1 MPTLVCAKKEIE
13 LSGECILGRHRASGL
28 QVKDDAASRQHA
40 KVFVADG
47 LWWVEDLGSA
57 NGTSLNGTWITT
69 RKRLRNRDQIGI
81 GQHRITFSDDADG
94 ASAIVAVSPPPSAD
108 ASADINGLVGRTI
121 AGYRVDMYLGRGML
135 GAVYRAQQLN
145 LDRPVAFKVFDPQ
158 RCVRDARLAKR
169 FLAEAGKVG
178 SVTDDGLVQLHESG
192 ESDGLLWCSMEWA
205 EGETLEKL
213 MQRGDVVAPELAL
226 LIVDKVA
233 AALAVAHAHGVIH
246 GDLRPSHIIV
256 MTDGRIKLTD
266 VGMMGIFEEGELPAD
281 GPANVAWYLS
291 PEEAAEGASDPR
303 SDVYSLGCLMFH
315 LLTGQ
320 PPFNGANTGAVIAA
334 HIAEQI
340 PSLTKA
346 KLPAR
351 LEVAK
356 LDILMQGMLAK
367 NPEWRQA
374 TLAEVIT
381 DLRPIRERFMDISGS
396 AEAKPSLRRS
406 SEIRTPAAA
415 AAKKSSSP
423 WWLLPLLAIAAV
435 ALTGVAL
442 APYLQEK
449 PQPQALP
456 EPDIADVPPPERKPV
471 AGTKPGAGSK
481 QTPSGTPAPV
491 VQKTHPVTTTG
502 KPPAVLAETWT
513 QVQAAVDQSQA
524 HREWSLAEQALAAFS
539 SEIASQKADPTLV
552 RAVAARQQQL
562 ASQGD
567 QWYQQTLSQVP
578 KGDAAVDLAKRLH
591 AVDVLRDT
599 ALAEN
604 RPDAESRYQEALT
617 KLGQRLNAAKRQARQ
632 ALESGRVLELP
643 KIANDLAPAFATT
656 PVTDLHRQF
665 SLLCNEAAGTKPMW
679 TSTWAVTKPKLLA
692 AKGADALAAAAALL
706 LAGDTAEAKALL
718 ANDPALATG
727 ELLRRREAIF
737 GRKAAVLTFDDPD
750 DLQYIEVLTGN
761 PRMSG
766 GTLTGAPG
774 EAVGVACAAPL
785 GASGWDVAVGMILEQ
800 ALVEGQAVISLGHGD
815 TAEAQARFEK
825 DAVYVRVRAES
836 GWQEVR
842 FARPESKVLRL
853 RLAERAGAVSVLL
866 NDQVM
871 LQVPAAKIAVG
882 SGLRF
887 EASGMVWSLTDLQVV
902 GGE

>member
-1 MPTLVCAKKEIE
+1 
-13 LSGECILGRHRASGL
+13 
-28 QVKDDAASRQHA
+28 
-40 KVFVADG
+40 
-47 LWWVEDLGSA
+47 
-57 NGTSLNGTWITT
+57 
-69 RKRLRNRDQIGI
+69 
-81 GQHRITFSDDADG
+81 
-94 ASAIVAVSPPPSAD
+94 
-108 ASADINGLVGRTI
+108 
-121 AGYRVDMYLGRGML
+121 ML
-135 GAVYRAQQLN
+135 
-145 LDRPVAFKVFDPQ
+145 
-158 RCVRDARLAKR
+158 
-169 FLAEAGKVG
+169 
-178 SVTDDGLVQLHESG
+178 
-192 ESDGLLWCSMEWA
+192 
-205 EGETLEKL
+205 
-213 MQRGDVVAPELAL
+213 
-226 LIVDKVA
+226 
-233 AALAVAHAHGVIH
+233 
-246 GDLRPSHIIV
+246 
-256 MTDGRIKLTD
+256 
-266 VGMMGIFEEGELPAD
+266 
-281 GPANVAWYLS
+281 
-291 PEEAAEGASDPR
+291 
-303 SDVYSLGCLMFH
+303 
-315 LLTGQ
+315 
-320 PPFNGANTGAVIAA
+320 
-334 HIAEQI
+334 
-340 PSLTKA
+340 
-346 KLPAR
+346 
-351 LEVAK
+351 
-356 LDILMQGMLAK
+356 
-367 NPEWRQA
+367 
-374 TLAEVIT
+374 
-381 DLRPIRERFMDISGS
+381 
-396 AEAKPSLRRS
+396 
-406 SEIRTPAAA
+406 
-415 AAKKSSSP
+415 
-423 WWLLPLLAIAAV
+423 
-435 ALTGVAL
+435 
-442 APYLQEK
+442 
-449 PQPQALP
+449 
-456 EPDIADVPPPERKPV
+456 
-471 AGTKPGAGSK
+471 
-481 QTPSGTPAPV
+481 
-491 VQKTHPVTTTG
+491 
-502 KPPAVLAETWT
+502 
-513 QVQAAVDQSQA
+513 AAVDQSQA
-524 HREWSLAEQALAAFS
+524 QREWSLAEQALAAFS

-562 ASQGD
+562 ATQGD
-567 QWYQQTLSQVP
+567 QWYQHTLSQVP

-643 KIANDLAPAFATT
+643 KIASDLAPAFATT

-665 SLLCNEAAGTKPMW
+665 SLLC
-679 TSTWAVTKPKLLA
+679 KPKLMA

-825 DAVYVRVRAES
+825 DAVYVRVRADS

-882 SGLRF
+882 SELRF